1 MNKVKKN
8 SHRKNTIRIILDFL
22 ILVTI
27 INHSTL
33 FAAEIKWKMLPYSHY
48 AQKEKL
54 SDLLADFF
62 SGQGVGLVC
71 SKNLKATISG
81 NFEAQDPQKFFEDL
95 THVYNLAWYYDG
107 AAVYVYPAHEM
118 TSRILNLGYINMKV
132 LKESL
137 DVLGIVDKRFGL
149 NMVEEDRIVFVSGP
163 PRYVKLVAEL
173 AQKLDEKAMSG
184 RGREDIINVFPLKH
198 AWADDKTLSFHDKEL
213 VLPGVATL
221 LRNVITGQTSPGQ
234 VAGWKK
240 RKIIKE
246 NVNKLKGKGLSRYN
260 INSKQE
266 EEKNS
271 DWTNDQHSKQQNN
284 TNRADDQSDAPY
296 KTEPPEYTDT
306 DEGVIQADPRQ
317 NAVLVRDREEKMPYY
332 ERIIA
337 LLDVPVGLVEIRAT
351 IIDVDQNNM
360 QDLGIQWQFKS
371 KSADNQSITKGGL
384 NTNEAYSE
392 GDDMSLQMPIGS
404 GFNIATIIGDSRN
417 FFLSQVRA
425 LQEKGHAKIL
435 SRPSVLTMN
444 NVEAQLEHSK
454 TFYVRVEGTEEVDLF
469 DITAGVVLR
478 VTPHI
483 IEEDKTQRI
492 KLAIQIKDGSFPNMD
507 EEVVDDIPIVQNSVI
522 NTQAVVGEKES
533 LLIGGYLRDEKTT
546 RNRQIPCLG
555 DIPLVGW
562 LFKSKTDNDI
572 NSERLFMITPT
583 IVPYGSSNT
592 PDDLPKGVLPDS
604 KESDKSKTP

>member
-1 MNKVKKN
+1 MNNTPKN
-8 SHRKNTIRIILDFL
+8 CHWKNIARITLNFL
-22 ILVTI
+22 ILMATM
-27 INHSTL
+27 NHSAL
-33 FAAEIKWKMLPYSHY
+33 FAAEIRWKMVPYSHY
-48 AQKEKL
+48 AQQEKL
-54 SDLLADFF
+54 SALLADFF

-81 NFEAQDPQKFFEDL
+81 NFNAKDPRKFFEDL

-107 AAVYVYPAHEM
+107 AAVYIYPAHEM
-118 TSRILNLGYINMKV
+118 TSKILNLGYINMKV

-163 PRYVKLVAEL
+163 PRYVDLVAEL
-173 AQKLDEKAMSG
+173 AEKLDEKAMSG

-213 VLPGVATL
+213 VIPGVATL

-234 VAGWKK
+234 VAGWRK
-240 RKIIKE
+240 REIIKE
-246 NVNKLKGKGLSRYN
+246 NVGKLKGKGLSRYN
-260 INSKQE
+260 IDSKQKE
-266 EEKNS
+266 NS
-271 DWTNDQHSKQQNN
+271 ARDNGQPSKQQHNIN
-284 TNRADDQSDAPY
+284 LADDRSNTTYA
-296 KTEPPEYTDT
+296 TEPPEYTDT
-306 DEGVIQADPRQ
+306 DEGVIEADPRQ

-332 ERIIA
+332 EKIIA

-351 IIDVDQNNM
+351 IIDVDRNNM
-360 QDLGIQWQFKS
+360 QNLGVQWQFKS
-371 KSADNQSITKGGL
+371 KSADDQSITKGGL

-392 GDDMSLQMPIGS
+392 GDDLHLNMPIGS

-417 FFLSQVRA
+417 FFLSQVNA
-425 LQEKGHAKIL
+425 LQEKGHANIL

-469 DITAGVVLR
+469 DVTAGVTLR

-483 IEEDKTQRI
+483 IEENETRRI
-492 KLAIQIKDGSFPNMD
+492 KLAIQIKDGSFPDMD
-507 EEVVDDIPIVQNSVI
+507 EEVVDNIPIVQNSII

-546 RNRQIPCLG
+546 TNRQIPCLG

-562 LFKSKTDNDI
+562 LFKSKSNNDKK
-572 NSERLFMITPT
+572 SERLFMITPT

-592 PDDLPKGVLPDS
+592 PDDIPKGVLLDR
-604 KESDKSKTP
+604 KESDKPKTP